1 MDEDEAHLAKV
12 GNEWH
17 HLDHNQRNTGYKKG
31 PGMAGLCLQTKNT
44 IFAVPHFA
52 LVVEW

>member
-17 HLDHNQRNTGYKKG
+17 HLDRY
-31 PGMAGLCLQTKNT
+31 
-44 IFAVPHFA
+44 FAAASAWDAFSMDKVVAAVSHLIHLHA
-52 LVVEW
+52 LF